1 VPRLFHVSETAG
13 ITRFEPRAGRPD
25 PAAEI
30 WAISEARLH
39 NYLLPRDCP
48 RVTYYATATTTPED
62 RARFLGDAAS
72 VVAIELAWAERAR
85 STALSLYEFAGGDF
99 TLRDEIAGYYTATAA
114 QTPLEEVRIDSA
126 MAALEERNVEVRLL
140 ESLWALREAV
150 ADSTLGF
157 SIIRFRNAAPPPS
170 GFVSRFP
177 VP

>member
-1 VPRLFHVSETAG
+1 
-13 ITRFEPRAGRPD
+13 
-25 PAAEI
+25 
-30 WAISEARLH
+30 
-39 NYLLPRDCP
+39 
-48 RVTYYATATTTPED
+48 
-62 RARFLGDAAS
+62 
-72 VVAIELAWAERAR
+72 
-85 STALSLYEFAGGDF
+85 
-99 TLRDEIAGYYTATAA
+99 
-114 QTPLEEVRIDSA
+114 